1 MLQVLCWATGVATGR
16 STVQKPGPTQTLA
29 AWSDREQGRPGSSLK
44 TNDARK
50 KNTQVESCKLRVVYA
65 PNLVKTRRDPG
76 CAIKVEVEVGEM
88 VDGGCSPPPKSKIP
102 SLKALIEWV
111 FAQFRLCWSV
121 LALMKPSVGGVSS
134 RQ

>member
-1 MLQVLCWATGVATGR
+1 VGASSSVLGDGSGNGEKHC
-16 STVQKPGPTQTLA
+16 SKPGPTQTLA
-29 AWSDREQGRPGSSLK
+29 ARSDREQGRPGSSLE

-65 PNLVKTRRDPG
+65 PNLAKTRRDPG
-76 CAIKVEVEVGEM
+76 CAIKVEVGEM